1 MQETE
6 SPLHPP
12 TVEAADKTFGCEI
25 ERAVRDLCAIART
38 AEMCAAGPG
47 CKCRLKLRTA
57 RLKVAALLTQFV
69 QT

>member
-1 MQETE
+1 MQETK
-6 SPLHPP
+6 SPLYPP

-47 CKCRLKLRTA
+47 AAINSAKT
-57 RLKVAALLTQFV
+57 VAQ
-69 QT
+69 